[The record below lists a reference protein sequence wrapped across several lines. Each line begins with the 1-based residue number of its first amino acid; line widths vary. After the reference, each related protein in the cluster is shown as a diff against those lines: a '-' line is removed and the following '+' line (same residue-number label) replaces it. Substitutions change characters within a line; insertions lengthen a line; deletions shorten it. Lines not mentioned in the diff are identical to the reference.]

1 MAYFFNLLPAT
12 STYKRDS
19 FLEALSSEVK
29 SYISVEPMLLYL
41 ISKSLRLSEL
51 AIEVIIRLKLSLFIL
66 LFEMLSL

>member
-1 MAYFFNLLPAT
+1 M
-12 STYKRDS
+12 
-19 FLEALSSEVK
+19 EALSSEVK

>member
-1 MAYFFNLLPAT
+1 
-12 STYKRDS
+12 
-19 FLEALSSEVK
+19 
-29 SYISVEPMLLYL
+29 MLLYL